1 MKKNFNILIILL
13 LSSSYS
19 FSQIVEPGDAQGL
32 FLTVG
37 VGPRFPIG
45 DLGSQQTIGAGFDV
59 MISYTDINFAPYF
72 FYLNIG
78 YQNHPGDYDYYK
90 ISDNSS
96 LSTNIISFHGGVRYF
111 FEPIIKDM
119 ILLMP
124 IIEGGV
130 TYGYVEK
137 YNQYKIGTGR
147 NDKLLSLSKF
157 GAHIGGGISFFL
169 MDVVAIYNYLP
180 NNQYFSFNLRL
191 TIPLAITL

>member
-1 MKKNFNILIILL
+1 MKKYFRVLFLLL
-13 LSSSYS
+13 LSSNIA
-19 FSQIVEPGDAQGL
+19 FTQIGDLGEVKGV

-45 DLGSQQTIGAGFDV
+45 DLGKQQTIGAGFDV
-59 MISYTDINFAPYF
+59 MISYTDNNFAPNF

-78 YQNHPGDYDYYK
+78 YQNHPGDYDFYK

-96 LSTNIISFHGGVRYF
+96 LTTNIVSFHFGTRYF
-111 FEPIIKDM
+111 FEPLIRDM
-119 ILLMP
+119 FLLMP
-124 IIEGGV
+124 ILEGGF

-137 YNQYKIGTGR
+137 YNQFKDGTGK
-147 NDKLLSLSKF
+147 NDKLQSFSKF
-157 GAHIGGGISFFL
+157 GAHIGGGLSFFL
-169 MDVVAIYNYLP
+169 MDVTAIYNYLQ

>member
-1 MKKNFNILIILL
+1 MKKIFKILIILSL
-13 LSSSYS
+13 GSSYS
-19 FSQIVEPGDAQGL
+19 FSQLIEPSDAQGL

-45 DLGSQQTIGAGFDV
+45 DLGTQQTIGAGFDV
-59 MISYTDINFAPYF
+59 MVSYTDNNFAPYF
-72 FYLNIG
+72 FYMNIG

-96 LSTNIISFHGGVRYF
+96 LSTNIITFHGGARYYF
-111 FEPIIKDM
+111 DPIISDM

-124 IIEGGV
+124 ILEGGI

-137 YNQYKIGTGR
+137 YNQYKVDTGR
-147 NDKLLSLSKF
+147 NDKLQSLSKF

-180 NNQYFSFNLRL
+180 KNQYFSLNLRL

>member
-1 MKKNFNILIILL
+1 MKKILNILIVLL
-13 LSSSYS
+13 LSTNYN
-19 FSQIVEPGDAQGL
+19 FSQIFEPGDAQGI

-45 DLGSQQTIGAGFDV
+45 ELGSQQTIGAGFDV
-59 MISYTDINFAPYF
+59 MVSYTDNNFAPYF
-72 FYLNIG
+72 FYMNIG

-96 LSTNIISFHGGVRYF
+96 LSTNIISFHGGARYY
-111 FEPIIKDM
+111 FEPLIKDM

-124 IIEGGV
+124 IVEGGL

-147 NDKLLSLSKF
+147 NDKLISLSKF

>member
-1 MKKNFNILIILL
+1 MKKIFTILIILF

-19 FSQIVEPGDAQGL
+19 FSQLVEPGDAQGL

-45 DLGSQQTIGAGFDV
+45 DLGSQQAIGAGFDV
-59 MISYTDINFAPYF
+59 MLSYTDNNFAPYF

-96 LSTNIISFHGGVRYF
+96 LSTNIISFHGGARYY

-124 IIEGGV
+124 ILEGGV
-130 TYGYVEK
+130 
-137 YNQYKIGTGR
+137 
-147 NDKLLSLSKF
+147 
-157 GAHIGGGISFFL
+157 
-169 MDVVAIYNYLP
+169 YLW
-180 NNQYFSFNLRL
+180 LC
-191 TIPLAITL
+191 

>member
-1 MKKNFNILIILL
+1 MKKILKILVL
-13 LSSSYS
+13 LSLSSSYS
-19 FSQIVEPGDAQGL
+19 FSQVLEPGDAQGL

-59 MISYTDINFAPYF
+59 MVSYTDNNFAPYF

-78 YQNHPGDYDYYK
+78 YQNHPGDYDFYK

-96 LSTNIISFHGGVRYF
+96 LSTNIISFHGGARYY
-111 FEPIIKDM
+111 FEPIINDM

-124 IIEGGV
+124 ILEGGF

-137 YNQYKIGTGR
+137 YNQYKIETGR
-147 NDKLLSLSKF
+147 NDRLDNLSKF

-180 NNQYFSFNLRL
+180 NNQYFSLNLRL

>member
-1 MKKNFNILIILL
+1 MKKIFTILIILF

-19 FSQIVEPGDAQGL
+19 FSQLVEPGDAQGL

-45 DLGSQQTIGAGFDV
+45 DLGSQQAIGAGFDI
-59 MISYTDINFAPYF
+59 MLSYTDNNFAPYF

-96 LSTNIISFHGGVRYF
+96 LSTNILSFHGGARYY

-124 IIEGGV
+124 ILEGGV
-130 TYGYVEK
+130 SYGYVEK

-147 NDKLLSLSKF
+147 NDKLVSLSKF

-180 NNQYFSFNLRL
+180 SNQYFSFNLRL

>member
-1 MKKNFNILIILL
+1 MKKIFTILIILF

-19 FSQIVEPGDAQGL
+19 FSQLVEPGDAQGL

-45 DLGSQQTIGAGFDV
+45 DLGSQQAIGAGFDI
-59 MISYTDINFAPYF
+59 MLSYTDNNFAPYF

-96 LSTNIISFHGGVRYF
+96 LSTNIISFHGGARYY

-124 IIEGGV
+124 ILEGGV
-130 TYGYVEK
+130 SYGYVEK

-147 NDKLLSLSKF
+147 NDKLVSLSKF

-180 NNQYFSFNLRL
+180 SNQYFSFNLRL

>member
-1 MKKNFNILIILL
+1 MNNCTKALLISLL
-13 LSSSYS
+13 LVSANYGQS
-19 FSQIVEPGDAQGL
+19 FTPGDAQGVFMTL
-32 FLTVG
+32 G

-45 DLGSQQTIGAGFDV
+45 ELGSQQTIGAGFDV
-59 MISYTDINFAPYF
+59 MLSYTDNNFAPIF

-90 ISDNSS
+90 ISDHSS
-96 LSTNIISFHGGVRYF
+96 ISTNIVSFHAGSRYY
-111 FEPIIKDM
+111 FEPLIDDM

-124 IIEGGV
+124 ILEGGI

-137 YNQYKIGTGR
+137 YHQFKIDSGR
-147 NDKLLSLSKF
+147 NDNLQSLSKF
-157 GAHIGGGISFFL
+157 GFHIGGGLSFFL
-169 MDVVAIYNYLP
+169 MDVIATYNYLE

>member
-1 MKKNFNILIILL
+1 MKKIFSVLIILS

-19 FSQIVEPGDAQGL
+19 FSQLVEPGDAQGL

-59 MISYTDINFAPYF
+59 MLSYTDNNFAPYF

-96 LSTNIISFHGGVRYF
+96 LSTNIISFHGGARYY
-111 FEPIIKDM
+111 FEPIINDM

-124 IIEGGV
+124 ILEGGV
-130 TYGYVEK
+130 SYGYVEK

-147 NDKLLSLSKF
+147 TDKLVNLSKF